1 MHRGPMR
8 LAGLQ
13 RWLTML
19 VGFTA
24 SAGFLIWLV
33 VGAVSDVDHARHD
46 VLVTATVEDSAP
58 YDDEPQYLLAF
69 TIGGQPDEQWA
80 VDVGRLTKGSTV
92 AVLVDRRDHSEIVR
106 RPTFATVWVV
116 RAIQLVATAIFFR
129 YGCRGLSPRA
139 SQRLLVP
146 FARLGQ
152 RFGRLRDSSR

>member
-1 MHRGPMR
+1 MR

-19 VGFTA
+19 VGFIA
-24 SAGFLIWLV
+24 SASFLIWLV
-33 VGAVSDVDHARHD
+33 VGAIGDVDHARHG
-46 VLVTATVEDSAP
+46 VVVTATVEDSAP
-58 YDDEPQYLLAF
+58 YDDDPQYLLAF

-92 AVLVDRRDHSEIVR
+92 AVLVDRRDHSDIVR
-106 RPTFATVWVV
+106 KPTFATVWVV
-116 RAIQLVATAIFFR
+116 HAIQLIATVIFFG

-139 SQRLLVP
+139 RQRLRIP